1 MRILLDHNVPRPL
14 KNNLPGHDTDT
25 AADRGWQDLNTGELL
40 DQAETDG
47 YELFL
52 TSDRRI
58 PSQQNLTRRNIS
70 VLNLTTNSWPRLRQ
84 HLNDINEA
92 VEAMRHNRLSQLDIP
107 YAIPIPT
114 NLTQRNIP
122 TGHTA
127 LQGLNAASPEPSLR
141 NNPPP
146 VTLNSHALP
155 ACFY

>member
-25 AADRGWQDLNTGELL
+25 AADRGWQELNNGELL

-58 PSQQNLTRRNIS
+58 PFQQNLTRRNIS
-70 VLNLTTNSWPRLRQ
+70 VLILTTNSWPRLRQ

-92 VEAMRHNRLSQLDIP
+92 VAAMGHNQLSRLDIP
-107 YAIPIPT
+107 
-114 NLTQRNIP
+114 
-122 TGHTA
+122 
-127 LQGLNAASPEPSLR
+127 
-141 NNPPP
+141 
-146 VTLNSHALP
+146 
-155 ACFY
+155 